1 LSDTIDRKEDF
12 FSRAGL
18 RAGIKAGTK
27 VIKAIEIVGFGCKEG
42 FETKAIFKE
51 LSDIIGRIED
61 FFSEAVVGAV
71 TGVGIGIA
79 TGVFEVVGIAG
90 LEIRGATVGPVEI
103 GAASDAG
110 SSCARHGKTVS

>member
-1 LSDTIDRKEDF
+1 V
-12 FSRAGL
+12 A
-18 RAGIKAGTK
+18 
-27 VIKAIEIVGFGCKEG
+27 
-42 FETKAIFKE
+42 
-51 LSDIIGRIED
+51 
-61 FFSEAVVGAV
+61 
-71 TGVGIGIA
+71 GVGIGIA